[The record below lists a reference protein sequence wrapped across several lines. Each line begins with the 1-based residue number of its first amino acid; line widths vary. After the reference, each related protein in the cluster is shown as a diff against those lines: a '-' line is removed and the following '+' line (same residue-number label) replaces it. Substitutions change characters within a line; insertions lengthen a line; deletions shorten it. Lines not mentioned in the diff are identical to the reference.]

1 MGQVPF
7 TFVLRAKLA
16 IWWRTGFPY
25 SFGIAP
31 AGALGEI
38 AGIGELDGAF
48 IGKTI
53 WINEAVFEL
62 ERGLEVADWVITH
75 EILHAKIRILRLGD
89 NNWIGRHRLNIL
101 HHAADDALAL
111 VLHHPD
117 LTEIATALDQYDS
130 CGYDV
135 GEEGLVRIVQ
145 LILDDYD
152 LPQSRALRKA
162 AKLLGRPWGWR
173 PTQILRI
180 VLSLPIC
187 VWTLR
192 SPYSS

>member
-1 MGQVPF
+1 MPF
-7 TFVLRAKLA
+7 TFALRAKLA

-31 AGALGEI
+31 PGGLGEI
-38 AGIGELDGAF
+38 AGIGDLDGAF

-53 WINEAVFEL
+53 WINEAVFES

-75 EILHAKIRILRLGD
+75 EILHAKIRILRSGD
-89 NNWIGRHRLNIL
+89 NSWVGRYRLNIL
-101 HHAADDALAL
+101 HNAADDALAL
-111 VLHHPD
+111 AYQHPD
-117 LTEIATALDQYDS
+117 LTEIAKALDQYEA

-135 GEEGLVRIVQ
+135 GEEGLVRILQ
-145 LILDDYD
+145 LILDGND
-152 LPQSRALRKA
+152 LPQSQALRKA

-180 VLSLPIC
+180 AVSLPIC
-187 VWTLR
+187 AWTMR
-192 SPYSS
+192 SPHRS